1 MMIWGDLFQFL
12 HDKGLNDPDFLEN
25 FVTVYDKREGEFFP
39 CDTIEFEESDGIIDA
54 GHIFLQIER

>member
-1 MMIWGDLFQFL
+1 MIWSDLLQLL
-12 HDKGLNDPDFLEN
+12 HDKGLSDSGFLQET
-25 FVTVYDKREGEFFP
+25 VAVYDKGEGEYYP